1 MMFNA
6 IYVSL
11 FQSSDPFISASFA
24 NNSISAK
31 TVNRSTTI
39 SIPPSKYSK
48 IVTTPPKSVSFSQVS
63 KKSTWKANGKNSS

>member
-24 NNSISAK
+24 NNSIYAK
-31 TVNRSTTI
+31 SVNRSTTT

-48 IVTTPPKSVSFSQVS
+48 IVTTPPKSVSFSQTN
-63 KKSTWKANGKNSS
+63 KKSTWKANTKNSS